1 MGSEATIIVENE
13 FEVDQ
18 SLKDDLKRIAEVADV
33 ERVVGSI
40 DIGPA
45 ESETPESIAVATKD
59 IVYPEFCSNVVNCGM
74 SLLRTGLHEDDIT
87 DEFLERLCERLDSPD
102 EDFRPERGDLNGMLE
117 RGAEYVVNEW
127 GFDAGVLDNIE
138 NRGNLFE
145 SGQPTLPIRK
155 LVPPWI
161 LHHPKSRQDTPIPNL
176 SGNHFIEFQTVSEIL
191 DPQTASEWG
200 LEEGEVLVAMHG
212 DYNLTLYINWH
223 YANRFKL
230 REHAEIPA
238 KLKLRLSKTLF
249 HFWSGGIRSF
259 PENWRQYNDS
269 ALFSGLDTNTPQGQR
284 YIEAHHAAMNFGYA
298 NRLLAN
304 QYIAAVL
311 SDLTPSEQNGGL
323 LWDVGHDTI
332 QQETI
337 GGEQYWIHRKALG
350 NSIEN
355 KPAFISGSYN
365 MDSFLGKGRP
375 NAESHLR
382 SYDHGS
388 GNVVDYFESTE
399 GLDALPDTTRM
410 FSLQDGGPIETVD
423 HISRK
428 PIERVAESVESNE
441 ILSGVAWLR
450 PIANIDA

>member
-1 MGSEATIIVENE
+1 MDSEATIVVENE

-18 SLKDDLKRIAEVADV
+18 SLKHDLERISEVSDV
-33 ERVVGSI
+33 ERVVGSS

-59 IVYPEFCSNVVNCGM
+59 IVYPEFCSNVINCGM

-87 DEFLERLCERLDSPD
+87 DDLLERFCERLNSPD
-102 EDFRPERGDLNGMLE
+102 KEFRPDRDDLEGMLE
-117 RGAEYVVNEW
+117 QGAEYVVNEW
-127 GFDAGVLDNIE
+127 EFDAGVLDNIE
-138 NRGNLFE
+138 NGGNLFK
-145 SGQPTLPIRK
+145 SGQPTWRVRK

-161 LHHPKSRQDTPIPNL
+161 LHHPKSREDTPIPDL
-176 SGNHFIEFQTVSEIL
+176 SGNHFIEFQTVSDIL
-191 DPQTASEWG
+191 DPETASEWE

-230 REHAEIPA
+230 REHAETPA

-249 HFWSGGIRSF
+249 HLWSGGIRSF
-259 PENWRQYNDS
+259 PENWRQYNDP

-304 QYIAAVL
+304 QYMAAVL
-311 SDLTPSEQNGGL
+311 SDLKPNEPEAEL

-332 QQETI
+332 QQETVD
-337 GGEQYWIHRKALG
+337 GEEYWIHRKALG

-365 MDSFLGKGRP
+365 LDSFLGKGGS
-375 NAESHLR
+375 NSQSHLQ
-382 SYDHGS
+382 SYDHGV

-399 GLDALPDTTRM
+399 GIDSLPSATRM
-410 FSLQDGGPIETVD
+410 FSLQDGGPIDTVD

-428 PIERVAESVESNE
+428 PIERVVENVVENE
-441 ILSGVAWLR
+441 ILSGVTWLR